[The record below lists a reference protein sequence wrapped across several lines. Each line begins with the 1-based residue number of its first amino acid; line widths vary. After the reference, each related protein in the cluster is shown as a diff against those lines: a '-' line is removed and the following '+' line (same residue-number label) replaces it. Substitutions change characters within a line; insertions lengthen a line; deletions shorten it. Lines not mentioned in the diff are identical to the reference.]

1 MFVRMI
7 RARAWKSGRGRT
19 RASLRSTISALRC
32 SPSSSASQWRA
43 GQPSS
48 IGYVFTPFYPTSV
61 WRYIKND
68 DWRKI
73 IINIQFESFLSGYQ
87 LLCDMRSFQYQFW
100 YGIFVVVDVNILI
113 SILINYLL
121 LQTNDALGST
131 FNWIYFVPLIVLGS
145 FFMLNLVLGVLS
157 GWVFWLFIQ
166 IYYNKSSVLF
176 MFLFILSFC
185 CSTMHVC
192 REFSNER
199 ARVERRAQFQKERAR
214 QMFNADING
223 YISWITEAGV
233 MFLNKAWDKIL

>member
-1 MFVRMI
+1 M
-7 RARAWKSGRGRT
+7 S
-19 RASLRSTISALRC
+19 
-32 SPSSSASQWRA
+32 
-43 GQPSS
+43 
-48 IGYVFTPFYPTSV
+48 
-61 WRYIKND
+61 
-68 DWRKI
+68 
-73 IINIQFESFLSGYQ
+73 
-87 LLCDMRSFQYQFW
+87 SFQYQFW
-100 YGIFVVVDVNILI
+100 YGIFIVVDVNILI

-157 GWVFWLFIQ
+157 GWVFWLFNK

-233 MFLNKAWDKIL
+233 MLLNKAWDKIL